1 LLFFLC
7 IMDTDLPAL
16 LSCPFFCFS
25 DFIPMVYLVFV
36 DFHVNGNDN

>member
-1 LLFFLC
+1 LLFLLC

-16 LSCPFFCFS
+16 LSCPFICFS